1 MVSIGVVIID
11 QQAPTVVLPP
21 TALPQVVP
29 GAGPPLVWQHLG
41 AHGLRRRRRA
51 APLRHGDCGGR
62 LQCGGLGDVV
72 PTTLAWVNLHHDND
86 QTSYDVSVVD
96 DFNVGLSVTPH
107 EGRDN
112 CPVLACHKKTSPRAA
127 PASCSCAPR
136 PAASL
141 RARAATRPSASTSYA
156 AATCTTARAPAAPP
170 STRSSSSASARRPSP
185 TRNSESKR

>member
-11 QQAPTVVLPP
+11 QQAPAVVLPP
-21 TALPQVVP
+21 AALPQVVP
-29 GAGPPLVWQHLG
+29 GAGPPLVWQHLD

-51 APLRHGDCGGR
+51 APLRHED
-62 LQCGGLGDVV
+62 CGGLGDAV

-86 QTSYDVSVVD
+86 QTSYGVSVVD

-112 CPVLACHKKTSPRAA
+112 CPVLACRKKTSLRAA

-136 PAASL
+136 PTASL
-141 RARAATRPSASTSYA
+141 RARAAARPSASTSYA
-156 AATCTTARAPAAPP
+156 AATCTTARTPAAPP

-185 TRNSESKR
+185 TRTTAPRSPTKQ

>member
-96 DFNVGLSVTPH
+96 DFNLRSSAGSI
-107 EGRDN
+107 
-112 CPVLACHKKTSPRAA
+112 LACKSGYEAFRIDELCCRNMYNSPRTCR
-127 PASCSCAPR
+127 ASK
-136 PAASL
+136 
-141 RARAATRPSASTSYA
+141 Y
-156 AATCTTARAPAAPP
+156 
-170 STRSSSSASARRPSP
+170 
-185 TRNSESKR
+185 SEFFKRECP